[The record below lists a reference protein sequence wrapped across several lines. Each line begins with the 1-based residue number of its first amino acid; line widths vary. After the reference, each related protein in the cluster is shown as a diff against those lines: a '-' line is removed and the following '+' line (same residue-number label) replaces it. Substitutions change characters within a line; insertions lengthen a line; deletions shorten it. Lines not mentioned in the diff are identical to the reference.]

1 LSAAPDPLVVI
12 GFDAMDA
19 GIARH
24 LAAEGRMPALAGLL
38 EHGAWSTVTNP
49 PGLVV
54 GSTWPSFWTGLWP
67 SRHGFYCY
75 QQVEPHSYKVR
86 RYNPHDIVGRPFWL
100 KLDEAGRRTCVL
112 DVPLVPLTE
121 PRHGV
126 HVIDWGTHD
135 RMLEFASH
143 PGSFERELRDTE
155 GDYPLAGR
163 CDHYAE
169 RGDWDGLYDTLV
181 AGIERKTAL
190 NLRMIER
197 GGWDTL
203 VSVYAESHCAGHQF
217 WWAHDPRH
225 PRYDAGAND
234 PLLRVYEA
242 LDGALARLIAAL
254 PPDARRVVLLSH
266 GIGSHHDAD
275 HLLRDILFALDDALG
290 TASPAVVWR
299 ERIVRRVLHWRERR
313 RNPELAKAGR
323 AARWVD
329 ASRRFVRV
337 PNNELYGGV
346 RINVEGREPRG
357 RVKPAELDDT
367 IRWLERELLALRE
380 PDTGR
385 RIVRRVLR
393 ASELYSGD
401 LVDGLPDLFID
412 WDRSAPITAVSSDAI
427 GVIRGEAHG
436 VRTGDHRPTGL
447 VVAQGKGITPGA
459 IRGEV
464 RMIDLAPT
472 FAAMQGV
479 TLDDVDG
486 APVPALTGNGEA
498 PA

>member
-1 LSAAPDPLVVI
+1 MSAAPDPLVVI

-163 CDHYAE
+163 CDHYAG
-169 RGDWDGLYDTLV
+169 RGAHFCVGANLARMEAQVALTVLLRHFAELTLAVPDEQLQWRPANTRGPISLPLTLV
-181 AGIERKTAL
+181 P
-190 NLRMIER
+190 
-197 GGWDTL
+197 
-203 VSVYAESHCAGHQF
+203 VQ
-217 WWAHDPRH
+217 
-225 PRYDAGAND
+225 
-234 PLLRVYEA
+234 
-242 LDGALARLIAAL
+242 
-254 PPDARRVVLLSH
+254 
-266 GIGSHHDAD
+266 
-275 HLLRDILFALDDALG
+275 
-290 TASPAVVWR
+290 
-299 ERIVRRVLHWRERR
+299 
-313 RNPELAKAGR
+313 
-323 AARWVD
+323 
-329 ASRRFVRV
+329 
-337 PNNELYGGV
+337 
-346 RINVEGREPRG
+346 
-357 RVKPAELDDT
+357 
-367 IRWLERELLALRE
+367 
-380 PDTGR
+380 
-385 RIVRRVLR
+385 
-393 ASELYSGD
+393 
-401 LVDGLPDLFID
+401 
-412 WDRSAPITAVSSDAI
+412 RS
-427 GVIRGEAHG
+427 
-436 VRTGDHRPTGL
+436 
-447 VVAQGKGITPGA
+447 
-459 IRGEV
+459 
-464 RMIDLAPT
+464 
-472 FAAMQGV
+472 
-479 TLDDVDG
+479 
-486 APVPALTGNGEA
+486 
-498 PA
+498 